1 VRGHEN
7 RQSELFSYFVCP
19 EERVPAKH
27 PLRLIK
33 ADVERVLHSMSP
45 EFDKLYKK
53 RGRPSIPP
61 EQLLKAPRV
70 RMGCVQFI
78 SPKEFMTGPRMS

>member
-1 VRGHEN
+1 MRGREN

-33 ADVERVLHSMSP
+33 ADVERVLQSMSP

-61 EQLLKAPRV
+61 EQLLKGILLMALFSIR
-70 RMGCVQFI
+70 
-78 SPKEFMTGPRMS
+78 S